1 MLIVS
6 YLSRNTPPTFI
17 TFCAGMA
24 FHHQARTT
32 VDSFMPVSLLVSNP
46 SPWAVEVDVEVTCR
60 AEGSEDTRAW
70 SSEDSNEPARVMWC
84 GMPR

>member
-1 MLIVS
+1 MS
-6 YLSRNTPPTFI
+6 YVDHFSPIPYPPPK
-17 TFCAGMA
+17 MV

-46 SPWAVEVDVEVTCR
+46 SPWTVEVDVEVTCR
-60 AEGSEDTRAW
+60 AEGSEDTQAW
-70 SSEDSNEPARVMWC
+70 DSEDSNEPVRVMWS